1 MPEIRLPGMEA
12 GPLWHPYTAV
22 PSQRPRKLMVRA
34 EGAYVYDSTGKAYFD
49 ATSSWWCNLHGHC
62 HPALVSALTRQS
74 AILDQVLFAPHA
86 HPVAVEFAELLIN
99 KLGSPFEK
107 VFFSDDGSTAVEA
120 ALKMALQYWANRG
133 ETARSEFL
141 SLELGYHG
149 DTLGAVSVGHL
160 DEFHRFFPQ
169 VLKTHKSTAP
179 YCYRCPLGLE
189 YPSCGVKC
197 LSAAEKILEE
207 RGDRI
212 AALVVEPLVLGAG
225 GLITYPVEY
234 LDRLMALCRK
244 KKVLI
249 IFDEVFTGFGRTG
262 TLFAQSQCAIR
273 PDFVCLS
280 KGLTSG
286 MLPMGATVTTRE
298 VFDAFTGGE
307 AKKFYHGH
315 TFTANALGCA
325 VALESLRLFD
335 QEGTL
340 QKNAE
345 LIPFFE
351 SQRARF
357 ETLNHV
363 GDVRHLGMI
372 WVIELVVD
380 KASKQPF
387 SPANGPGW
395 KIADAAL
402 EKGVWLRPM
411 GSALYVIAP
420 YCSTEQ
426 DLQHC
431 FDVLY
436 GEVSS
441 ERHFKG

>member
-1 MPEIRLPGMEA
+1 MSERILPDIES

-22 PSQRPRKLMVRA
+22 PSRRPRKLMVKA
-34 EGAYVYDSTGKAYFD
+34 AGAYVVDSTGKAYFD

-62 HPALVSALTRQS
+62 HPALVEALNRQS
-74 AILDQVLFAPHA
+74 ATLDQVLFAPHA
-86 HPVAVEFAELLIN
+86 HPVAVEFAELLTK

-133 ETARSEFL
+133 ESRSEFL

-169 VLKTHKSTAP
+169 VLTTHKSTAP

-189 YPSCGVKC
+189 YPSCRVRC

-207 RGDRI
+207 RGDKI

-244 KKVLI
+244 KGVLV

-262 TLFAQSQCAIR
+262 TLFAENQCAAR
-273 PDFVCLS
+273 ADFICLS

-286 MLPMGATVTTRE
+286 MLPMGVTVTTRE
-298 VFDAFTGGE
+298 VFSAFTGSE
-307 AKKFYHGH
+307 ARKFYHGH

-335 QEGTL
+335 RENTL
-340 QKNAE
+340 EKNAE
-345 LIPFFE
+345 RMPFFE
-351 SQRARF
+351 SQSHRF
-357 ETLNHV
+357 KGLSHV

-380 KASKQPF
+380 KKSKRSF

-420 YCSTEQ
+420 YCSTEE
-426 DLQHC
+426 DLRHC

-441 ERHFKG
+441 ERHFEE